1 MVVFGTAQ
9 LFELAEST
17 QGTSVTWI
25 LLWQGFVVVNLLL
38 AVQANREKPNRENSR
53 LVFTYIGWT
62 LVGLSWFAVMLVK
75 GTLSWNQYDTFNISL
90 AIVCTAATF
99 VQARRKGWHMG
110 AMPTIRAMLGDPW
123 VRACLALA
131 YKSVPQ
137 ITMAVQLFVGVP
149 GRSNSVDRT
158 RYSASPFRSSISGN
172 SEGGIQQESRG
183 DSYFR
188 RRQRAL
194 MACFHT
200 RLALHVGKGETSFS
214 REFNSSLFKF
224 P

>member
-1 MVVFGTAQ
+1 MINNILYFSQLVLMVVFGTAQ

-149 GRSNSVDRT
+149 VLVAGLTVLIGHVTVLLRFAQAFLAIRKVGFNRNLV
-158 RYSASPFRSSISGN
+158 AILI
-172 SEGGIQQESRG
+172 SEGGNELSW
-183 DSYFR
+183 
-188 RRQRAL
+188 
-194 MACFHT
+194 
-200 RLALHVGKGETSFS
+200 LAFTLVWLYT
-214 REFNSSLFKF
+214 
-224 P
+224 

>member
-149 GRSNSVDRT
+149 VLVAGLTVLIGHVTVLLRFAQAFLAIRKVGFNRNLV
-158 RYSASPFRSSISGN
+158 AILI
-172 SEGGIQQESRG
+172 SEGGNELSW
-183 DSYFR
+183 
-188 RRQRAL
+188 
-194 MACFHT
+194 
-200 RLALHVGKGETSFS
+200 LAFTLVWLYT
-214 REFNSSLFKF
+214 
-224 P
+224 